1 MSGKIKA
8 VVFDSDGTLLDSFAA
23 IVDAYAY
30 VAQHLGRPAPT
41 AEEVRAQLSQAYPLY
56 QILKTFFPGEDMKRM
71 LHLNTKYWELS
82 DSAGQKFEGAEALI
96 ATLHAQG
103 IKLAILTGG
112 NSAVRGVYQKH
123 KLDHYFNSFVHCD
136 RVARSKPD
144 PEGFLLATEECG
156 VLPGETVMV
165 GDSPSD
171 LFAGKNG
178 GAACII
184 GVTHGNGSRQSL
196 EATDPD
202 YLVDSLLELQA
213 LLQRIIQA

>member
-1 MSGKIKA
+1 MPGKIKA
-8 VVFDSDGTLLDSFAA
+8 IVFDSDGTLLDSFAA
-23 IVDAYAY
+23 IVNAYAY

-56 QILKTFFPGEDMKRM
+56 QILATFFPGEDVKRM
-71 LHLNTKYWELS
+71 LHLNTKYWETS
-82 DSAGQKFEGAEALI
+82 ATAGQKFDGAEELI
-96 ATLHAQG
+96 ASLHGQG

-112 NSAVRGVYQKH
+112 NAAVHEVYRKR
-123 KLDHYFNSFVHCD
+123 KLDHYFDSFVHCD

-156 VLPGETVMV
+156 VLPSETIIV

-202 YLVDSLLELQA
+202 YLVDSLPELRT
-213 LLQRIIQA
+213 LLSKLV